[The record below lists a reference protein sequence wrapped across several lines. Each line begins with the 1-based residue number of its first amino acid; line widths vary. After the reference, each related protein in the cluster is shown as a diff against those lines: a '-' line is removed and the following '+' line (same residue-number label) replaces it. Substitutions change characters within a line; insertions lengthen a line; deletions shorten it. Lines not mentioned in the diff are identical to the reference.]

1 MQEKKKGLL
10 EMFFATLIWGSIP
23 VFSVWCALPS
33 PIFVF
38 FRVLLAFPFVF
49 LYSVKNLGIKEFFK
63 LKPFAP
69 LLFSGIALSLNW
81 VLFFWAIQLTSVASA
96 VILYY
101 LGPIFTIILAVFFLK
116 EPFGKIL
123 FWATLLASLGAVLT
137 FVPNMNVAVFQ
148 KTFFGLFIAFLSGVF
163 YGLLGFIS
171 KIGVKYHSAMKLTTY
186 QIFISIFFTMPFV
199 LFIHFKL
206 TPLIVILLIITGLV
220 HTALALFL
228 WYDSL
233 NYIKVTVASIFS
245 YLDPLF
251 AIILSFVL
259 LHQSPTLFQIFGGTL
274 ITISGI
280 MVSLGERRAS
290 S

>member
-38 FRVLLAFPFVF
+38 FRVLFAFPFVF
-49 LYSVKNLGIKEFFK
+49 LYSVKNLGIKEFFR
-63 LKPFAP
+63 LRPFTP

-101 LGPIFTIILAVFFLK
+101 LGPIFTIILAVLFLK

-123 FWATLLASLGAVLT
+123 FWATLFASLGAILT

-148 KTFFGLFIAFLSGVF
+148 KAFFGLTIAFLSGVF

-186 QIFISIFFTMPFV
+186 QIFISIFFTLPFV
-199 LFIHFKL
+199 LFIHFRI
-206 TPLIVILLIITGLV
+206 TPFIVILLIITALV

-251 AIILSFVL
+251 AIVLSFLL
-259 LHQSPTLFQIFGGTL
+259 LHQSPTFFQIFGGTL
-274 ITISGI
+274 ITIAGI
-280 MVSLGERRAS
+280 MVSLGEKRMS

>member
-49 LYSVKNLGIKEFFK
+49 LYSIKNLGIKEFFR
-63 LKPFAP
+63 LRPFTP

-101 LGPIFTIILAVFFLK
+101 LGPIFTIVLAVFFLK

-123 FWATLLASLGAVLT
+123 FWATLLASLGAILT
-137 FVPNMNVAVFQ
+137 FVPNMGVALQ
-148 KTFFGLFIAFLSGVF
+148 KNFFGLTIAFLSGVF

-206 TPLIVILLIITGLV
+206 TPFIFILLVITALV

-245 YLDPLF
+245 YLDPVF
-251 AIILSFVL
+251 AIILSFVF
-259 LHQSPTLFQIFGGTL
+259 LHQSPTLFQILGGTL

>member
-38 FRVLLAFPFVF
+38 FRVLFAFPFVF
-49 LYSVKNLGIKEFFK
+49 LYSVKNLGIKEFFRFR
-63 LKPFAP
+63 PFTP

-81 VLFFWAIQLTSVASA
+81 ILFFWAIQLTNVASA

-101 LGPIFTIILAVFFLK
+101 LGPIFTIVLAVIFLK
-116 EPFGKIL
+116 EPFGKVL
-123 FWATLLASLGAVLT
+123 FWATLLAFVGAVLT

-148 KTFFGLFIAFLSGVF
+148 KTFFGLVIAFLSGLF

-171 KIGVKYHSAMKLTTY
+171 KIGVKYHSAMKLTTC
-186 QIFISIFFTMPFV
+186 QIFISVFFTMPFV

-206 TPLIVILLIITGLV
+206 TPFTIFLLIITGLV

-245 YLDPLF
+245 YLDPVF
-251 AIILSFVL
+251 AIILSFAF

-280 MVSLGERRAS
+280 MVSLGEKRTS